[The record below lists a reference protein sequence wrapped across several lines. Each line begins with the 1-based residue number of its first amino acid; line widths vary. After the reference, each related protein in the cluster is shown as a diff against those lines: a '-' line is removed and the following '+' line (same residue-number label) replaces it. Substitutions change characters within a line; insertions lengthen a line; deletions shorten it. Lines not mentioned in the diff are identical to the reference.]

1 MDLLIKD
8 RGPEF
13 GANAF
18 HQYLHQV
25 GVDHCLMT
33 PYNPQCKGKVERL
46 NRTLKEMLM
55 KLINSNRGDWEEQL
69 GVALMAYNDATSSVT
84 GHTPFFLHYGR

>member
-1 MDLLIKD
+1 M
-8 RGPEF
+8 
-13 GANAF
+13 
-18 HQYLHQV
+18 QV
-25 GVDHCLMT
+25 QVQHNPCGHSCTMH
-33 PYNPQCKGKVERL
+33 YHINPQCNGKVERL